1 MVLNDPSGH
10 TASSCVQN
18 KSEING
24 FANVIAMPEQEINP
38 GSQ

>member
-1 MVLNDPSGH
+1 MVLNDPSG
-10 TASSCVQN
+10 AYDEVGSKM

-24 FANVIAMPEQEINP
+24 FANVIATPEQEINP